1 MSEEVK
7 NEIVQPDWLNQDFI
21 QNALQEAFK
30 DNSLKV
36 SKFSIN
42 LATAPGDNYVSQIFR
57 VNVELSS
64 KTKSKQDFNFLI
76 KSLPKGDKME
86 DFVHECDLFQK
97 EAKML
102 STILPKVYK
111 YLTEAGY
118 PHKWSAEV
126 YYSQGPPRDLIF
138 LEDLRPQGY
147 RVADRRVGL
156 DLEHSTVVLESL
168 AVLHAG
174 TLALIEKEPEIVKQL
189 DEGFWLE
196 PNEKMLRKT
205 LEEGI
210 EGLSEEM
217 EKWTDIPEKY
227 ARSMKSLQNSVV
239 EKTFKSFRRRDDRF
253 NVITHGDTWTNNYMF
268 KYDGQK
274 VENLKFVD
282 FQIGGYNS
290 PVLDLIYFIFSS
302 PAGDIRFS
310 KLDYFLETYYN
321 KLREVCKALKLK
333 NFNYT
338 LKDLKDDFDSRIFFG
353 LVVSICVFPFTI
365 VKDDDIMDPNDLLD
379 ENTKMDTRMYRT
391 ARYVKEMKMA
401 LPFFE
406 KKGIL

>member
-1 MSEEVK
+1 MSEEAK
-7 NEIVQPDWLNQDFI
+7 SEIVQPEWLNQDFI
-21 QNALQEAFK
+21 ENALQEAFN
-30 DNSLKV
+30 DNSVKI

-64 KTKSKQDFNFLI
+64 KTKAKENFNFLI

-102 STILPKVYK
+102 SAILPKIYK
-111 YLTEAGY
+111 YLSEAGY
-118 PHKWSAEV
+118 PHKWSAQV

-138 LEDLRPQGY
+138 LEDLRPGGY

-156 DLEHSTVVLESL
+156 NLEHATVVLESL

-174 TLALIEKEPEIVKQL
+174 SLALIENEPEIVKQL
-189 DEGFWLE
+189 DGGFWLE
-196 PNEKMLRKT
+196 HNEKIIRKT
-205 LEEGI
+205 LEEGA
-210 EGLSEEM
+210 EGLAEEM
-217 EKWTDIPEKY
+217 EKWTDIPKKY
-227 ARSMKSLQNSVV
+227 VHSMKSLQDSVV
-239 EKTFKSFRRRDDRF
+239 KKTFQSFRRRDDRL

-268 KYDGQK
+268 KYDGAK
-274 VENLKFVD
+274 PVNLKFVD

-302 PAGDIRFS
+302 PSGDIRFS
-310 KLDYFLETYYN
+310 KLDYFLETYFN
-321 KLREVCKALKLK
+321 KLKEVCEALKLK
-333 NFNYT
+333 NFKYT
-338 LKDLKDDFDSRIFFG
+338 LKDLKEDFESRIFFA

-365 VKDDDIMDPNDLLD
+365 VQDNDVMDVNELLD
-379 ENTKMDTRMYRT
+379 DNVKMDTKMYRT
-391 ARYVKEMKMA
+391 VRYVKEMKMA

-406 KKGIL
+406 KKGLL